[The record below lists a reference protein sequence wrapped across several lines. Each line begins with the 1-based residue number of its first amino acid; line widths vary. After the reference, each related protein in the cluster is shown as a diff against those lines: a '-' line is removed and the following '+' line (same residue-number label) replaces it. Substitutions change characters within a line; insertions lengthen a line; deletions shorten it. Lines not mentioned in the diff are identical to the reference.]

1 LKRLTLTI
9 GLLSLAAVLA
19 ACSGATA
26 SAPPA
31 SPSPATSDGSAG
43 DAVTVTAKDLK
54 FGQSELD
61 VPADKAFD
69 LVFDNQESAP
79 HNVAIYTDSSASTKV
94 SVGEVFSG
102 PAQKT
107 QSIPALAP
115 GAYFF
120 RCDVHPD
127 MKGTITAQ

>member
-1 LKRLTLTI
+1 MKRLTLTL

-26 SAPPA
+26 N
-31 SPSPATSDGSAG
+31 PATSDPGVSTPPSG
-43 DAVTVTAKDLK
+43 DALTIAAKDLK
-54 FGQSELD
+54 FTATELN
-61 VPADKAFD
+61 VPADKTFD

-79 HNVAIYTDSSASTKV
+79 HNVAIYSDSSASTKI
-94 SVGEVFSG
+94 SVGEIFSG

-107 QSIPALAP
+107 QTVPALAA
-115 GAYFF
+115 GTYFF

-127 MKGTITAQ
+127 MQGSIVAE